1 MKISGIICEYNP
13 FHNGHLHHIRETRK
27 KGATHIVAVMSGNFV
42 QRGDVAIMDKLE
54 RAKLAV
60 RSGVDLVIELPVQ
73 YCLSSAENFAAGAVW
88 LLDSLGVVNELSF
101 GSEFGDIM
109 QLCVAMK
116 NLQSAAMSHHDE
128 IINIMEKGY
137 TYPKAISSILNGIDP
152 KSAAI
157 IAEPNN
163 LLAIEY
169 LNAMVRFSSKMK
181 AFTVKRT
188 GTAHDGTAISGNITS
203 ASDIRSRIVNE
214 NSMRLI
220 RRYMPPMWTE
230 AIINSMHNGGISSI
244 ERLERIILYK
254 LRTSSPEEIAMIND
268 VGQGLEHRIYGARM
282 SGSLDELFF
291 MIKTK
296 RYTMARIRR
305 IILSILLGIT
315 QEDMRYL
322 PPYGRILAFNEKG
335 REILSQAKGKTTIPY
350 AASIAKLSRIS
361 ETAGRFA
368 EVEMR
373 ASDVY
378 GLSLE
383 TVTSAQ
389 KDYRAKI
396 MIDME

>member
-13 FHNGHLHHIRETRK
+13 FHNGHLHHIHETRK
-27 KGATHIVAVMSGNFV
+27 NGATHIVAVMSGNFV

-73 YCLSSAENFAAGAVW
+73 YSLSSAENFASGAVW
-88 LLDSLGVVNELSF
+88 LLDSLGVVDELSF
-101 GSEFGDIM
+101 GSECGDIM

-116 NLQSAAMSHHDE
+116 SLQSAAMSHHDE

-137 TYPKAISSILNGIDP
+137 TYPKAISSIMNGIDP

-188 GTAHDGTAISGNITS
+188 GTAHDSTAISGNITS

-230 AIINSMHNGGISSI
+230 AIINAMHNGGISSV

-296 RYTMARIRR
+296 RYTMARVRR
-305 IILSILLGIT
+305 IMLSILLGIT
-315 QEDMRYL
+315 KEDMRYL

-335 REILSQAKGKTTIPY
+335 REILSQAKGKTAIPY

-361 ETAGRFA
+361 ETAERFA